1 MIVWGGEDN
10 NFVALNTGGRYNP
23 STNSWTATSTT
34 NAPAGRA
41 QHTAVWTDSGGEMI
55 VWGGGASGPIIFN
68 TGGRYNPSTD
78 SWTATSITNAP
89 AGRFDHT
96 AVSTGSQMIVWGGC
110 PDPLCSNPLNTG
122 GRYNPITDSWT
133 ATSTNNAP
141 SARRCPGSLDRQR
154 NDRLGRVLLL
164 FEHRWAIQP
173 CHRQLDTHQHH
184 QRARWPRGS
193 HGSVDGQPNDHLG
206 WIWSRHHRF
215 EHRRQVLR
223 GCANTNP
230 DAYANT
236 YTYTNSYSHSN
247 TLHLPLHLLPPRG
260 RPRRRGLGQHRG
272 RVLRRH
278 RARSL

>member
-1 MIVWGGEDN
+1 MTIID
-10 NFVALNTGGRYNP
+10 AL
-23 STNSWTATSTT
+23 
-34 NAPAGRA
+34 
-41 QHTAVWTDSGGEMI
+41 
-55 VWGGGASGPIIFN
+55 N

-78 SWTATSITNAP
+78 SWTATSTTNAPAGRDPTHGSLDRRRNDRLGWSAASGPIILNTGGRYNPSTDSWTATNTTNAP

-96 AVSTGSQMIVWGGC
+96 AVWTGSEMIVWGGC
-110 PDPLCSNPLNTG
+110 TDPLCSNPLNTG
-122 GRYNPITDSWT
+122 GRYNPSTDSWT

-141 SARRCPGSLDRQR
+141 SARTVSHGSLDRQR

-193 HGSVDGQPNDHLG
+193 HGSVDWQPNDHLG

-223 GCANTNP
+223 GGANTHP

-236 YTYTNSYSHSN
+236 YSSHQLLTPTASTHPYRYTYFHPDGDPDAEGRCAPTPRARP
-247 TLHLPLHLLPPRG
+247 TPPPR
-260 RPRRRGLGQHRG
+260 P
-272 RVLRRH
+272 
-278 RARSL
+278 